1 MYGLE
6 TIDLEEPALLDRLL
20 KNKVA
25 ENAYKE
31 IQNRIATT
39 PILAITP
46 RSIVEH
52 LAGYNIS
59 LNEAKPQLA
68 PLLKRILLYF
78 VVDRELTAKEAQEIQ
93 HLQAL
98 FNISDGELKQLQ
110 TDILL
115 VKHAGA
121 AKASLLSMQMA
132 ATVAAM
138 IGVDDKPTNVSH
150 ANAEAKRRFYEKR
163 GHRPYS
169 TNDSLPAVIADK
181 RGHSFVNWETPSEKQ
196 TPHQVLG
203 IDEGATIEQIRAAYR
218 VKAGLDH
225 PDKASRLAP
234 ERRVMAEQKMKEINA
249 AYQALRTASIN
260 PLAARTDQ
268 HVGKDYQS
276 SEGGVNSEPPPADVT
291 LSARV
296 WSWLGW
302 V

>member
-6 TIDLEEPALLDRLL
+6 TIDLIEPALLDRLL

-25 ENAYKE
+25 ENVYRE

-39 PILAITP
+39 PILSVTP
-46 RSIVEH
+46 RSIVEL
-52 LAGYNIS
+52 LADYNIS
-59 LNEAKPQLA
+59 LDEAKPRLV
-68 PLLKRILLYF
+68 PLLKRILQYF

-93 HLQAL
+93 HLQAM
-98 FNISDGELKQLQ
+98 FRISDEELKQLQ

-115 VKHAGA
+115 MKHEGV
-121 AKASLLSMQMA
+121 AKASLLSKQMA
-132 ATVAAM
+132 ATVEAM
-138 IGVDDKPTNVSH
+138 LGVDNKPTDVSH
-150 ANAEAKRRFYEKR
+150 TSAEAKRRLYKKR
-163 GHRPYS
+163 GHGPYS
-169 TNDSLPAVIADK
+169 MGDSLPVVIADK
-181 RGHSFVNWETPSEKQ
+181 REHSCVDWETPSEKQ

-218 VKAGLDH
+218 LKAGLYH

-234 ERRVMAEQKMKEINA
+234 ERRVLAEQKMKEINA

-260 PLAARTDQ
+260 PLDAQTDQ
-268 HVGKDYQS
+268 HIGEDHQS
-276 SEGGVNSEPPPADVT
+276 STAGVNSEPPPAEVT

>member
-1 MYGLE
+1 MYRLE
-6 TIDLEEPALLDRLL
+6 TIDLKEPALLDRLL

-25 ENAYKE
+25 ENAYRE

-59 LNEAKPQLA
+59 LDEAKPQLV
-68 PLLKRILLYF
+68 PLLKRILQYF

-98 FNISDGELKQLQ
+98 FRISDGELKQLQ

-121 AKASLLSMQMA
+121 AKASLLSKQMA
-132 ATVAAM
+132 AAVEAM
-138 IGVDDKPTNVSH
+138 LGVDDKVTNVSH
-150 ANAEAKRRFYEKR
+150 ASTEAKRRHYEKQ

-169 TNDSLPAVIADK
+169 ISDSLPVVIADK
-181 RGHSFVNWETPSEKQ
+181 REHTFVNWETPSEKQ

-203 IDEGATIEQIRAAYR
+203 IDECATIEQIKAAYR
-218 VKAGLDH
+218 VKAGLYH

-249 AYQALRTASIN
+249 AYQALRIASIN
-260 PLAARTDQ
+260 PLDAQTDQ
-268 HVGKDYQS
+268 HAGKDHQS
-276 SEGGVNSEPPPADVT
+276 SKAGVTSEPPPADVT